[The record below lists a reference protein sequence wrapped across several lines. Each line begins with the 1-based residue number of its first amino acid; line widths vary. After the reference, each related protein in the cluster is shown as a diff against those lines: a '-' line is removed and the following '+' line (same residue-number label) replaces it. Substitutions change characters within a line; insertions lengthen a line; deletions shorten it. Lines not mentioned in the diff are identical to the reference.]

1 MRIKNKFLNLIS
13 QIPVINNYYTGIAT
27 IFTLHRVYPTEKGKL
42 SVNEDMKISPEFL
55 ENFIIDLQFKGY
67 NFITLD
73 RLHEILQN
81 QEKVNKQ
88 VLLTFDDGYKDNY
101 DLAYPILKKYNIPF
115 AVFLTTS
122 FPEKEAVL
130 WWYIIED
137 LIMNNEAILLSD
149 DTKYN
154 CKTYKQKVDTFMSIR
169 KKIMLI
175 SPDSF
180 LKDLES
186 LLSDYKIDWI
196 SKCNELVMTWS
207 QIQELSKD
215 RLVTIAS
222 HTRNHYPLNRLNES
236 MVLSEIKDANTLI
249 ESKIG
254 EPVNHFAYP
263 FGTRLEI
270 NQREIEIVK
279 SINFKTAV
287 TTRNGNIHLQH
298 INYLESLPRIMLTE
312 KFKII
317 DIGSVK
323 RHRVVTL

>member
-42 SVNEDMKISPEFL
+42 SVNENMKISPEFL

>member
-13 QIPVINNYYTGIAT
+13 QIPAVNNYYTGVAT
-27 IFTLHRVYPTEKGKL
+27 IFTLHRVFPAEKRKL
-42 SVNEDMKISPEFL
+42 SVNENMKISPEFL
-55 ENFIIDLQFKGY
+55 ENFIIDLQFQGY
-67 NFITLD
+67 EFITLD
-73 RLHEILQN
+73 RLHDILQN

-122 FPEKEAVL
+122 FPEKEAIL

-137 LIMNNEAILLSD
+137 LIMKNEVILLSD
-149 DTKYN
+149 DSKYN
-154 CKTYKQKVDTFMSIR
+154 CKTYKQKVDTFISIR

-180 LKDLES
+180 LEDLEL
-186 LLSDYKIDWI
+186 LLSNYKIDWV

-222 HTRNHYPLNRLNES
+222 HTKNHYPLNRLNKS
-236 MVLSEIKDANTLI
+236 KVLSEIKDANTLI

-270 NQREIEIVK
+270 NQREIEIAK
-279 SINFKTAV
+279 TLNLKTAV
-287 TTRNGNIHLQH
+287 TTRNGNIYLQH
-298 INYLESLPRIMLTE
+298 INYLELLPRIMLTE

-323 RHRVVTL
+323 RNRVVTL